1 MRTLKPFGSD
11 AVATNLERRYS
22 PDQPRD
28 EKGRFGEGSG
38 DKEGGTKD
46 DKVTVYHGT
55 SIEAAT
61 KILNEG
67 LKPSGGVNKVVYA
80 SEHKKVA
87 IEFAKEIPL
96 GETSNPDDRLVGI
109 VVISDA
115 AKAGLSQ
122 AYSSHYTSEPG
133 AVVPAEYI
141 SRVEVYSVGALKNQ
155 GLKASPV
162 KVLKRSAQPKEP
174 IEVYAAVVFDENE
187 G

>member
-96 GETSNPDDRLVGI
+96 GETSGSITSLQFTLYIGARRCCASGI
-109 VVISDA
+109 Y
-115 AKAGLSQ
+115 L
-122 AYSSHYTSEPG
+122 P
-133 AVVPAEYI
+133 
-141 SRVEVYSVGALKNQ
+141 R
-155 GLKASPV
+155 
-162 KVLKRSAQPKEP
+162 
-174 IEVYAAVVFDENE
+174 
-187 G
+187 